1 MFKSSFCLFYCV
13 PETSNSMKETEP
25 KRLRKTYL
33 EQAIWKKIQ
42 EIEEKKEKETD
53 FDRLNELNN
62 RIAFLKES
70 LSELQGQSVPALE
83 KELFELKKEN
93 EGLESENKGLKK
105 TLAKFRSQYGSI
117 TEGQS
122 EMDSSQ
128 HLFKLYR
135 ALLEK
140 YSDLINSTERKT
152 IGEIKSLID
161 PSDLTIQ
168 SLVNEYKPEKYE
180 FERDYLS
187 AAKKLFEFVSRRIK
201 FVQCDLEL
209 NFWLNPKE
217 ILEQGV
223 AEAEDLSV
231 MLCTLLLA
239 LGDEDAEVVIA
250 EMEDARVH
258 AFVTTEFNGK
268 FILLDP
274 CQVHEFEE
282 FSGTKT
288 EALQNYSFEGQKVKR
303 YLYKFNNKVYES
315 FI

>member
-1 MFKSSFCLFYCV
+1 M

-42 EIEEKKEKETD
+42 EIEEKKGKETD

-62 RIAFLKES
+62 RIGFLKER

-83 KELFELKKEN
+83 KELFELRKEN
-93 EGLESENKGLKK
+93 EELESENKGLKK

-117 TEGQS
+117 TEGRA

-161 PSDLTIQ
+161 PTDLTIQ
-168 SLVNEYKPEKYE
+168 SLVNEYKPEKYD
-180 FERDYLS
+180 FERDYL
-187 AAKKLFEFVSRRIK
+187 AVAKKLFEFVSQRIK

-217 ILEQGV
+217 ILEHRV

-231 MLCTLLLA
+231 TLCTLLLA
-239 LGDEDAEVVIA
+239 LGDEDAEVVIS
-250 EMEDARVH
+250 EMEDAKVH

-274 CQVHEFEE
+274 CQGHEFGE

-288 EALQNYSFEGQKVKR
+288 EALQKYSFEGQKVKR
-303 YLYKFNNKVYES
+303 YLYKFNNKLYES